1 MAFPTKMYFSLSEVS
16 ARWHRQTKDV
26 EYCIENGLLNAHIK
40 VCSVKLTSNML
51 LNKFPHN
58 SQEIYEYTGCKRITP
73 EDCHILFRHYKRQVS
88 EFISSDDT
96 KREKL
101 VFPEKITIKKVDLMI
116 LLCDLKQFEEKYQLK
131 YEEQDLP
138 LWNNN
143 VSSSEIAVN
152 NDCDFFY
159 IGNTT
164 EVKVTPRV
172 DDNTYKKTIDDIQ
185 NKLLDLKTPYDKAI
199 ALADKWKS
207 ETLKGLDSTKSGYQ
221 QYKSD
226 VERIYDDMIKKAEE
240 SALNSSKSL
249 EDGFR
254 RGFTSI
260 REEAGNF
267 ANLAESTV
275 KNAFSNMED
284 ALTTFVTTG
293 KASFSDFANAIISD
307 LTRIIIRQ
315 SITQPLLNGIASY
328 FGFATA
334 HTGGIVGSDNLRKT
348 YASPAV
354 FFNAPKFHGG
364 GIVGDEVPIIA
375 KRGEGVF
382 TREQM
387 KAIGDRESTVN
398 ISVNVINNAS
408 SDVKTSVTKSN
419 QGNGKINLDIMIEKI
434 ENSMAKNVSKG
445 TGLAPVL
452 ERRYGLNPAYGSY
465 G

>member
-1 MAFPTKMYFSLSEVS
+1 MSRAYGWNASLLIAEETEYGVMPESGYTK
-16 ARWHRQTKDV
+16 
-26 EYCIENGLLNAHIK
+26 I
-40 VCSVKLTSNML
+40 
-51 LNKFPHN
+51 P
-58 SQEIYEYTGCKRITP
+58 
-73 EDCHILFRHYKRQVS
+73 
-88 EFISSDDT
+88 FISSSLDS
-96 KREKL
+96 EQSL
-101 VFPEKITIKKVDLMI
+101 VASNVLGLGRDPTTPF
-116 LLCDLKQFEEKYQLK
+116 
-131 YEEQDLP
+131 QDVI
-138 LWNNN
+138 N
-143 VSSSEIAVN
+143 VSGDMVVPIDVHSLGIWLKAIFGTPTSKPIVN
-152 NDCDFFY
+152 EEESPT
-159 IGNTT
+159 GNY
-164 EVKVTPRV
+164 EHKVTPHV
-172 DDNTYKKTIDDIQ
+172 DDNTYKKTVEDIQ
-185 NKLLDLKTPYDKAI
+185 NKLLDLKTPYNKAI

-221 QYKSD
+221 QYKFD
-226 VERIYDDMIKKAEE
+226 VERIYDDMIKKAKE

-284 ALTTFVTTG
+284 ALTTFITTG

-334 HTGGIVGSDNLRKT
+334 HTGGIVGFDNLRKT
-348 YASPAV
+348 YASPEV
-354 FFNAPKFHGG
+354 FFYAPKFHGG

-419 QGNGKINLDIMIEKI
+419 KGNGKINLDIMIEKI

-445 TGLAPVL
+445 TGLASVL